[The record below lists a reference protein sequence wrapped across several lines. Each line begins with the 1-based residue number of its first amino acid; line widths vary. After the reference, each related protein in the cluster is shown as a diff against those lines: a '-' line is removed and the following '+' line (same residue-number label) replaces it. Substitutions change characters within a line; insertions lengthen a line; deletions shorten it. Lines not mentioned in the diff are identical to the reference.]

1 MQINRASHVEP
12 DTEWFWWASMGLM
25 DGERLPHRWGRDC
38 GDVIDSEFDM
48 VINPPKPDL
57 TVIQGIGHLRSSSL
71 TYRVFSYSGG
81 WHFSSGVFSMQKN
94 FVRLFAVLQIACVTS
109 LTFAQ
114 GDFYAPQVA
123 KTNAESNQNI
133 AFMIVVGGVIAA
145 ALIAAAIFF
154 RGRKS

>member
-1 MQINRASHVEP
+1 
-12 DTEWFWWASMGLM
+12 
-25 DGERLPHRWGRDC
+25 
-38 GDVIDSEFDM
+38 M

-109 LTFAQ
+109 LAFAQ

-133 AFMIVVGGVIAA
+133 SDNTTDIKAA
-145 ALIAAAIFF
+145 
-154 RGRKS
+154 

>member
-1 MQINRASHVEP
+1 
-12 DTEWFWWASMGLM
+12 
-25 DGERLPHRWGRDC
+25 
-38 GDVIDSEFDM
+38 
-48 VINPPKPDL
+48 
-57 TVIQGIGHLRSSSL
+57 
-71 TYRVFSYSGG
+71 
-81 WHFSSGVFSMQKN
+81 MQKN

-109 LTFAQ
+109 LAFAQ